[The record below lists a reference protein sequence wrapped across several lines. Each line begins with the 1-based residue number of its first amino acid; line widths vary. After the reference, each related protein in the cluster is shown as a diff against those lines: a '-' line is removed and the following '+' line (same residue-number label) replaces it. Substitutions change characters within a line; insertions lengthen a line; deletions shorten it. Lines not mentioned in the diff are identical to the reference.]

1 MKTDIE
7 IARETPL
14 KPIGEIADMLGIGRE
29 VIEPYGKYV
38 AKVPESLIDEQKVRE
53 HKLILVTAITPTKAG
68 IG

>member
-14 KPIGEIADMLGIGRE
+14 KPIGEIADMLGIGCE

-38 AKVPESLIDEQKVRE
+38 AKVPDGHHAHEGWYR
-53 HKLILVTAITPTKAG
+53 
-68 IG
+68 